1 MRKIINIAV
10 VLGAVFCLVG
20 VALARTVWLPE
31 YEEKFEGMD
40 SCAAHG
46 MLSEVEKNEKNLTCL
61 NSQFIQWVGIC
72 YKNCRCKF
80 EWTKQKCESKI
91 DGVWRVSGRSC
102 DDGTYVYWE
111 DCVNGACDNRVDNNS
126 EYGCKEY
133 WEDCPSKCKIP
144 YPDNCH
150 NREDVRKDKNN
161 GCAEFWEDCET
172 KCKEEIS
179 CEPNDCSDYL
189 LTQKPNNAVS
199 VGECMIG
206 CGDYAP
212 RYKIEACEEGYEMNA
227 DMTDCVCKDNECAG
241 QCFIRESKDD
251 DSVAEWADDSCSAG
265 CGDNMV
271 SYYKINKCKDL
282 FTAETDGNNC
292 ITGCICEP
300 TNCDDYRLSGDA
312 DGPTSMVN
320 NAVEY
325 ANCTPDCGKT
335 WKYKIEA
342 CEEGY
347 EMNADMTDCVCK
359 DNECAGQCFIRE
371 SKDDDSVA
379 EWADDSCSA
388 GCGDNMVSYYK
399 INKCKDLFTAE
410 TDGNNCITG
419 CICEPTNCDDYRLS
433 GDADG
438 PTSMVNNA
446 VEYANCTPDCGKT
459 WKYKIEACEEGYTL
473 SEDGLRC
480 DPDCDPN
487 DCAEYTVAENEFIEN
502 ASYDP
507 CTPSCGGDT
516 MYKLKGCNETFIAET
531 DASGNTKACVCPVNA
546 TLKDGKCVCPDV
558 SELKDGK
565 CVCPDVSELKD
576 GECVCPD
583 VSELKD
589 GKCECPENATLESG
603 KCVCKD
609 TFIEETDASGNITAC
624 KCPAGYEITTDGEK
638 CLTSCAKDIYN
649 NGNCYLSAN
658 ADEETSDLSG
668 LKNSSCGGVV
678 YVDGTVRLNPNNTAG
693 LSKANWD
700 GKSFNPCE
708 DTGSMVFSSV
718 GAAVVKLQGS
728 MEFNV
733 DFGRPNT
740 QGAIKVDGAKIT
752 FNKAISVEDL
762 VINGS
767 NTFYINRTG
776 NDYEQNQIQRL
787 DCSPN
792 AAVDIHLGEGA
803 SVEIGDLAGLCDNV
817 QICEDG
823 SCTKVESGG
832 RYGDSM

>member
-46 MLSEVEKNEKNLTCL
+46 MLSEVEKDEKNLTCL

-212 RYKIEACEEGYEMNA
+212 R
-227 DMTDCVCKDNECAG
+227 
-241 QCFIRESKDD
+241 
-251 DSVAEWADDSCSAG
+251 
-265 CGDNMV
+265 
-271 SYYKINKCKDL
+271 
-282 FTAETDGNNC
+282 
-292 ITGCICEP
+292 
-300 TNCDDYRLSGDA
+300 
-312 DGPTSMVN
+312 
-320 NAVEY
+320 
-325 ANCTPDCGKT
+325 
-335 WKYKIEA
+335 YKIEA